1 MSTDD
6 FDDFKRDFEQA
17 SSWPGATHNPIKGS
31 NGARDVEAELDIPV
45 VFVASEFEWKL
56 PNPVGQDPAVTA
68 AKAAKAA
75 KARKSKTWLCNPIAI
90 EDMYLIS
97 AAIDAPPVAPEPQPV
112 SCLDAALQWAKR
124 GYAVFPSPP
133 NTKKSYKSGKV
144 HGGARWGATK
154 DLAEIERDWKRWP
167 DANLGLPCDAANGF
181 FVIEADTLEGHPNLG
196 EQDGFAT
203 LAALEI
209 ELGPL
214 PETLMSESPSGSR
227 HRFYKQPPGDPI
239 HSKDGWR
246 HGVDVKGEGGMAII
260 PPSCKGDKVYWWIM
274 S

>member
-1 MSTDD
+1 MAAQS
-6 FDDFKRDFEQA
+6 FDNLREISEQA
-17 SSWPGATHNPIKGS
+17 PDWARDIVLPMKGGNGPRFSELVDAPVERLVAGDPEAGLWQPEKPKPRGEPKTRKGS
-31 NGARDVEAELDIPV
+31 GARKPRIIE
-45 VFVASEFEWKL
+45 
-56 PNPVGQDPAVTA
+56 
-68 AKAAKAA
+68 
-75 KARKSKTWLCNPIAI
+75 WLCDPIAI
-90 EDMYLIS
+90 EDMYRVS
-97 AAIDAPPVAPEPQPV
+97 AASDVPPAAPLPV

-154 DLAEIERDWKRWP
+154 DLAEIERDWRRWP
-167 DANLGLPCDAANGF
+167 DANLGLPTDADNGIF
-181 FVIEADTLEGHPNLG
+181 IIEADTLEGHPNLG

-203 LAALEI
+203 LAAFEL